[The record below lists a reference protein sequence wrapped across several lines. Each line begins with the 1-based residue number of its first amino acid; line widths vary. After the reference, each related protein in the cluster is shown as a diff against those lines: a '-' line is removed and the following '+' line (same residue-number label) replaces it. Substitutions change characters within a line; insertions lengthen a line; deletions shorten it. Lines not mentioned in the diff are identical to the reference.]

1 MLACNIGGE
10 NMSGEMTRIQVY
22 LEPELKEKLESLAS
36 ELDISR
42 SELIR
47 QSIRRFLQEGRL
59 GEQDPL
65 LGIIGLGKSGKND
78 ISERHD

>member
-1 MLACNIGGE
+1 
-10 NMSGEMTRIQVY
+10 MSGEMTRIQVY
-22 LEPELKEKLESLAS
+22 LEPELKEQLESLAS

-47 QSIRRFLQEGRL
+47 QSIRRFLQEGKL
-59 GEQDPL
+59 DEQDPL

-78 ISERHD
+78 ISERHDRYIAGER